1 VRASASRSGQDCYR
15 VDCRGAS
22 GSGFIPLMGDAVRN
36 RCVNSMS
43 LVFDGEIGGPAYAFM
58 AHLRER

>member
-1 VRASASRSGQDCYR
+1 MRPSTSRSGQDCYR
-15 VDCRGAS
+15 VDCRRAS

-43 LVFDGEIGGPAYAFM
+43 LVFNGEIGASAYAFM